1 MRTGGVKIKEFLINK
16 ILSEYKESL
25 AIQSSA
31 LETKLREK
39 LEKKRKIELMTL
51 KIKVEVTARIVPK
64 GA

>member
-39 LEKKRKIELMTL
+39 LENKRKIELMTL